1 MAQQPP
7 DRPPVDI
14 FGEFGRGAPDLPY
27 RRIARWAFVIVAVIL
42 LFAALSAAKNVWTDW
57 LWFDSIGYQEVFSKR
72 LFTRIWLFFAGAGAF
87 LLFFLANAWIAE
99 RLARSREPAV
109 LPPET
114 VVLVQGFTRI
124 GIAATAVLFALVF
137 GLTASGQWENML
149 LFIEGQPFTGSLGEL
164 LADPL
169 WGHNPAFY
177 VFDLPFLRFFQTWS
191 LGVILMMILGAVG
204 IYGASMVS
212 QGFHWR
218 FSRGAKLHAGI
229 LLGLLAANIASSY
242 WYDINE
248 LVLSSRGLDGTLF
261 GANATDA
268 NAKLTA
274 LRIMMALTSLLAV
287 GAVVSAFFDNPR
299 APLVGFGVW
308 AVASIV
314 VLMIYPALY
323 HRFEVQ
329 PNELARETP
338 YIESNIAMT
347 REAYQL
353 NEIEVRP
360 FAVEGGLEAEELLGN
375 SATVDNIRLWDH
387 RPLRDTYNQIQFLRP
402 YYNFHDVD
410 VDRYEIDGRIQQVML
425 AGRELAPER
434 LPAEAQSWVAQRLQY
449 THGYGVAMSPVTTFT
464 SEGRPDFFLKDVP
477 PQGVFEVDRPEIYY
491 GERSTPYVLVNTNTD
506 EFDYPTKQDTP
517 AFTQYA
523 GESGVSIGSFWR
535 KAAFAW
541 RFLDFNILIS
551 GEMTPES
558 RILYFREIT
567 DRTHRAAPF
576 LEFDDDPY
584 MVVADGKLWWIQDAF
599 TTTNRFPYSQRT
611 GEAFNYIR
619 NSVKVVVDAYNGD
632 VTYYVI
638 EPDDA
643 IIQTY
648 SKIFPSLFKPFEEMP
663 AELQSHIRYPEELFN
678 VQEFMFRTYH
688 LTDARAIFTKED
700 LWDRPSE
707 IFYDNPQP
715 MEAYYVS
722 MPLPGEV
729 EEEFLL
735 LLPFTPLNKPNMIAW
750 LAARN
755 DGENYGKLVAFTF
768 PKDQQVDGPQQVE
781 ARINNDPRI
790 SQQFT
795 LWGQQGS
802 QIIRGNLLVIPLEE
816 SLIFVEP
823 VYLQASTLNFPELK
837 RVVVAIDDKRPVMEP
852 TLERALLVAFGLAQP
867 TPIGGSIDS
876 IQAPE
881 TTPAPE
887 PTPTPRPATAEE
899 ADLNKIIEDIERL
912 LEDLRRLRED
922 RN

>member
-1 MAQQPP
+1 
-7 DRPPVDI
+7 
-14 FGEFGRGAPDLPY
+14 
-27 RRIARWAFVIVAVIL
+27 
-42 LFAALSAAKNVWTDW
+42 
-57 LWFDSIGYQEVFSKR
+57 
-72 LFTRIWLFFAGAGAF
+72 
-87 LLFFLANAWIAE
+87 
-99 RLARSREPAV
+99 
-109 LPPET
+109 
-114 VVLVQGFTRI
+114 
-124 GIAATAVLFALVF
+124 
-137 GLTASGQWENML
+137 
-149 LFIEGQPFTGSLGEL
+149 
-164 LADPL
+164 
-169 WGHNPAFY
+169 
-177 VFDLPFLRFFQTWS
+177 
-191 LGVILMMILGAVG
+191 
-204 IYGASMVS
+204 
-212 QGFHWR
+212 
-218 FSRGAKLHAGI
+218 
-229 LLGLLAANIASSY
+229 
-242 WYDINE
+242 
-248 LVLSSRGLDGTLF
+248 
-261 GANATDA
+261 
-268 NAKLTA
+268 
-274 LRIMMALTSLLAV
+274 
-287 GAVVSAFFDNPR
+287 
-299 APLVGFGVW
+299 
-308 AVASIV
+308 
-314 VLMIYPALY
+314 
-323 HRFEVQ
+323 
-329 PNELARETP
+329 
-338 YIESNIAMT
+338 
-347 REAYQL
+347 
-353 NEIEVRP
+353 
-360 FAVEGGLEAEELLGN
+360 
-375 SATVDNIRLWDH
+375 
-387 RPLRDTYNQIQFLRP
+387 
-402 YYNFHDVD
+402 
-410 VDRYEIDGRIQQVML
+410 
-425 AGRELAPER
+425 
-434 LPAEAQSWVAQRLQY
+434 
-449 THGYGVAMSPVTTFT
+449 
-464 SEGRPDFFLKDVP
+464 
-477 PQGVFEVDRPEIYY
+477 
-491 GERSTPYVLVNTNTD
+491 
-506 EFDYPTKQDTP
+506 
-517 AFTQYA
+517 
-523 GESGVSIGSFWR
+523 
-535 KAAFAW
+535 
-541 RFLDFNILIS
+541 
-551 GEMTPES
+551 MTPES

-663 AELQSHIRYPEELFN
+663 AELQPHIRYPEELFN

-729 EEEFLL
+729 EAEFLL

-852 TLERALLVAFGLAQP
+852 TLERALLRGVRARAADTHRRQYRLDPGAGAGPRANTDPEAGHGGRGGLEQDHRGHRAAARRLAP
-867 TPIGGSIDS
+867 PAGRPELGDGASRVTNGS
-876 IQAPE
+876 E
-881 TTPAPE
+881 
-887 PTPTPRPATAEE
+887 TPRRTAG
-899 ADLNKIIEDIERL
+899 APDPG
-912 LEDLRRLRED
+912 RRPRARCHRAEGG
-922 RN
+922 